1 MYFEMTVEWDVQQD
15 FIMEGKNITEAVNK
29 VKAHIYES
37 HGLRGDDVR
46 ILGWQPLQEA
56 DITSN
61 KTNGKETGNES
72 DIGKEE
78 DYES

>member
-1 MYFEMTVEWDVQQD
+1 MHFEMTVEWDVQQD
-15 FIMEGKNITEAVNK
+15 FIMEGRNITEAVNK
-29 VKAHIYES
+29 VKAHIYENE
-37 HGLRGDDVR
+37 GVRGDNVR

-56 DITSN
+56 DN

-78 DYES
+78 DDES